1 MLFFTLCFVVC
12 FALVWF
18 AGALLYESGNLWLAV
33 VLGVALV
40 LTLLMCILVRLRSI
54 EKKLDKPAENGEPPA
69 Q

>member
-1 MLFFTLCFVVC
+1 MLFFALCFVAC

-40 LTLLMCILVRLRSI
+40 LTLLICILVRLRSI
-54 EKKLDKPAENGEPPA
+54 EKKLDKPAENGAPPA